1 MKTAL
6 LETGKKMRGQ
16 LDGGHTGERNEV
28 AHAPAAAAFLILIV
42 KSQPP
47 REITTTELLRSGVEA
62 GRAVQASPDL
72 EALVEVK

>member
-16 LDGGHTGERNEV
+16 FRRGNRGERNEV
-28 AHAPAAAAFLILIV
+28 THAPAAAAFLILMV

-72 EALVEVK
+72 DELVEVK